1 MNRVSKDVYN
11 IDLLFAQ
18 TFNSMLTTIADVFVT
33 IVVAVFSVN
42 PYCLP
47 LLALHLGLL
56 YYVARLYLKSLR
68 EITRIESVSKSPI
81 FSFYS

>member
-1 MNRVSKDVYN
+1 MNRVCKDLYN
-11 IDLLFAQ
+11 IDLLFADALYS
-18 TFNSMLTTIADVFVT
+18 TLSTITGV
-33 IVVAVFSVN
+33 IVILVLVALSIN
-42 PYCLP
+42 PYGLP
-47 LLALHLGLL
+47 LLVLHAGLL